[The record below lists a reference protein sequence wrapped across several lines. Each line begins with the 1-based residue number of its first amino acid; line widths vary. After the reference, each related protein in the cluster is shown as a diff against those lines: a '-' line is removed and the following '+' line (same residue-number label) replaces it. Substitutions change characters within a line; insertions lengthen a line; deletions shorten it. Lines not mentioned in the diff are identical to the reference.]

1 MNIIY
6 LTLQKYKLLFNA
18 ANNAPI
24 FNVFLKYWQIMGVTC
39 DGNPW
44 LYVMRLG
51 DASLSKNISQEFYL
65 IFAVPLYVSPP
76 RLGRG
81 GRG

>member
-24 FNVFLKYWQIMGVTC
+24 FNVFLKYWQIMGVT
-39 DGNPW
+39 
-44 LYVMRLG
+44 L
-51 DASLSKNISQEFYL
+51 
-65 IFAVPLYVSPP
+65 
-76 RLGRG
+76 
-81 GRG
+81 